1 MNDLKNTP
9 ASYMS
14 NLQLEL
20 LKLYATDIPEKQL
33 LDMKQ
38 LLPAYF
44 AELIDRDM
52 AALWDEKKWDEKTI
66 GAWKQERLRTPYQ

>member
-1 MNDLKNTP
+1 
-9 ASYMS
+9 MS

-33 LDMKQ
+33 LDIKK
-38 LLPAYF
+38 LLAAYF

-52 AALWDEKKWDEKTI
+52 ASLWEEKKWDEKTI
-66 GAWKQERLRTPYQ
+66 EAWKHERLRTPYK

>member
-1 MNDLKNTP
+1 MNDLKNTQ
-9 ASYMS
+9 ASHMS

-33 LDMKQ
+33 LDIKQ
-38 LLPAYF
+38 LLAAYF

-66 GAWKQERLRTPYQ
+66 EAWKQERLRTPCY